1 MKKEECESEI
11 VFCFGYILAIYCR
24 QMMIHL
30 TNNDNVVLITERSRR
45 SKATNEIRSS
55 GAASRGMTKG
65 SEHHH
70 HHGRGGKAKTAG
82 KEKNAHRTLSQ
93 RHHS

>member
-1 MKKEECESEI
+1 
-11 VFCFGYILAIYCR
+11 
-24 QMMIHL
+24 MMIHL
-30 TNNDNVVLITERSRR
+30 TNNDNVVLITKRSRR

-70 HHGRGGKAKTAG
+70 HHGRVGKAKTAG
-82 KEKNAHRTLSQ
+82 KERMHIGHFHNVIIREEDWRAQS
-93 RHHS
+93 S